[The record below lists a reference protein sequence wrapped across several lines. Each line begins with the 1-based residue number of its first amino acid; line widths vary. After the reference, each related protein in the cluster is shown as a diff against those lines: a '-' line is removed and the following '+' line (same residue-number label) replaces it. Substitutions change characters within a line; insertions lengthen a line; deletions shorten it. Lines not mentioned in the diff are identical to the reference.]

1 MLRSLKFLWIWI
13 IIPHTSALEFKH
25 HSTRELESF
34 LRDISTKYSSIT
46 HLYSIGT
53 SVTGLNLWVLAIGK
67 YPKEHTVGIPDV
79 KYIANIHGD
88 EVVGREILLHLM
100 EHLVKMYNKDA
111 TITKLINNTRIHIM
125 PSMNPDGFEITQHEK
140 QDCSFSRGSREG
152 DIEVESSQSG
162 TLGEVVAWPGAE
174 PRAAGCS
181 RPGGG
186 APVYRHGNGSS
197 SWLRM
202 LDITLNIGQESPA
215 SRLSF
220 RTAVTDSPTGR
231 AEKVVKQHLQLQ
243 KTKLSFAMDS
253 SGYSRCPDDDVFVY
267 LAKNYS
273 YSHGFMFNGDECI
286 SSPYFK
292 DGITN
297 GAHWYYFSGGM
308 QDFNYIWGQ
317 CFELTVEL
325 SCCKNPPASH
335 LEEYWHE
342 NQESLINFLKLV
354 HLGIKGQ
361 VLNMDGTP
369 IKNARVEI
377 HGRQNKY
384 PFRTNEWGEY
394 YRLLLPGS
402 YTVNVTG
409 PKVESNVKKLQVLN
423 NLENFSAM
431 VFDFH
436 MNTTAR
442 DPSSSNFATQQ
453 DFGTANGIQQNI
465 ILLLSIMMFSVLIC

>member
-1 MLRSLKFLWIWI
+1 MLRSLKFLWIWM
-13 IIPHTSALEFKH
+13 IIPYTSALEFKY

-34 LRDISTKYSSIT
+34 LRDISTNYSSIT

-88 EVVGREILLHLM
+88 EVVGREILLHLI

-125 PSMNPDGFEITQHEK
+125 PSMNPDGFEITQREK
-140 QDCSFSRGSREG
+140 QDCSFSQGRYNKKQVDLNRNFPDAFENNTLLLEPETRAVMDWIEDKTSRF
-152 DIEVESSQSG
+152 
-162 TLGEVVAWPGAE
+162 E
-174 PRAAGCS
+174 PETKAVMGWIMNETFVLS
-181 RPGGG
+181 ISLHGG
-186 APVYRHGNGSS
+186 ALV
-197 SWLRM
+197 
-202 LDITLNIGQESPA
+202 A
-215 SRLSF
+215 SYPY
-220 RTAVTDSPTGR
+220 DN
-231 AEKVVKQHLQLQ
+231 KQ
-243 KTKLSFAMDS
+243 TAMDS

-273 YSHGFMFNGDECI
+273 YSHGSMFNGDECVSI
-286 SSPYFK
+286 PYFK

-325 SCCKNPPASH
+325 SCCKNPPVSY
-335 LEEYWHE
+335 LEEFWYE
-342 NQESLINFLKLV
+342 NQESLINFLKLS

-369 IKNARVEI
+369 IKNAKVEI
-377 HGRQNKY
+377 QGRQNKY

-402 YTVNVTG
+402 YTVNITG
-409 PKVESNVKKLQVLN
+409 PKVESNVKKLEVLN

-436 MNTTAR
+436 VNTTTT
-442 DPSSSNFATQQ
+442 DPSSSYNVATQQ
-453 DFGTANGIQQNI
+453 DIGAASGIQQNI
-465 ILLLSIMMFSVLIC
+465 ILWLSIMVFSVLIC